1 MFHSQPTIH
10 IQYDDLVVRRR
21 QIRIAGDAHQTRVQM
36 LPANVGIGQ
45 MVDGL
50 AVGSLVEGLV
60 DDRVV
65 QVPGNI
71 GSRTTCA
78 REYLYCLGHWEEE
91 EPLPPDTSQARTMSL
106 PSLKDSTVL
115 VLSCLF
121 GSYIMGLS
129 GGTIT
134 VRFIFRLRVG
144 ELRKST
150 RQR

>member
-1 MFHSQPTIH
+1 MDLCIRYVFPSQPTIH

-21 QIRIAGDAHQTRVQM
+21 QIRIARDAHQTRVQM
-36 LPANVGIGQ
+36 LPTNVRIGQ

-71 GSRTTCA
+71 GSRTTCEERTRA
-78 REYLYCLGHWEEE
+78 RVSFNICTVVWDSW

-121 GSYIMGLS
+121 GS
-129 GGTIT
+129 
-134 VRFIFRLRVG
+134 
-144 ELRKST
+144 
-150 RQR
+150 